1 MDINL
6 KSSLCVWGIRDGA
19 VVRTRVVHQCGLGS
33 IPGVDAIFGLALL
46 LVLSLAP
53 EVFLRVHLQIQN
65 STRSQVDEEPF
76 CGCATSK

>member
-6 KSSLCVWGIRDGA
+6 KSSLCVWGTRDGA

-53 EVFLRVHLQIQN
+53 EVFLRVLRFSYLLKNQHLQIQI
-65 STRSQVDEEPF
+65 RP
-76 CGCATSK
+76 GIR